1 MVHVL
6 FKRDH
11 VVIGRQRVDKPRHHR
26 QVDHRG
32 FIHHQHV
39 KMQRV
44 SGVVTQALAA
54 RLVET
59 YSDRLLR
66 LAYSILN
73 SVPDAQDVCQE
84 VLLKRL
90 EYPGAFENEK
100 HEQAWMVRVTV
111 NACKNVRRSPWRT
124 RTVGLDAV
132 AEPAAFQPEEGGVLE
147 EVQRLPAKY
156 REVLVLYYYLG
167 YDTNE
172 IGEILGLRADAV
184 RTRMSRA
191 RMKLKHVLEGLGYG
205 RLSG

>member
-1 MVHVL
+1 MAEHAEE
-6 FKRDH
+6 
-11 VVIGRQRVDKPRHHR
+11 
-26 QVDHRG
+26 
-32 FIHHQHV
+32 
-39 KMQRV
+39 
-44 SGVVTQALAA
+44 ALAA

-124 RTVGLDAV
+124 RTVGRRR
-132 AEPAAFQPEEGGVLE
+132 AACWKRCSVC
-147 EVQRLPAKY
+147 LPS
-156 REVLVLYYYLG
+156 
-167 YDTNE
+167 T
-172 IGEILGLRADAV
+172 
-184 RTRMSRA
+184 
-191 RMKLKHVLEGLGYG
+191 G
-205 RLSG
+205 RCWCSTTI

>member
-1 MVHVL
+1 MAEHAEE
-6 FKRDH
+6 
-11 VVIGRQRVDKPRHHR
+11 
-26 QVDHRG
+26 
-32 FIHHQHV
+32 
-39 KMQRV
+39 
-44 SGVVTQALAA
+44 TLAA

-132 AEPAAFQPEEGGVLE
+132 AEPAAFQPEEA
-147 EVQRLPAKY
+147 LPPKY
-156 REVLVLYYYLG
+156 RAVVHLYYYEG
-167 YDTNE
+167 YDQGE
-172 IGEILGLRADAV
+172 IGEILHISRTAV

-191 RMKLKHVLEGLGYG
+191 RMKLKHILEGLGYG

>member
-1 MVHVL
+1 M
-6 FKRDH
+6 
-11 VVIGRQRVDKPRHHR
+11 
-26 QVDHRG
+26 
-32 FIHHQHV
+32 
-39 KMQRV
+39 
-44 SGVVTQALAA
+44 
-54 RLVET
+54 ET

-191 RMKLKHVLEGLGYG
+191 RMKLKHILEGLGYG

>member
-1 MVHVL
+1 MAEHAEE
-6 FKRDH
+6 
-11 VVIGRQRVDKPRHHR
+11 
-26 QVDHRG
+26 
-32 FIHHQHV
+32 
-39 KMQRV
+39 
-44 SGVVTQALAA
+44 TLAA

-90 EYPGAFENEK
+90 K

-191 RMKLKHVLEGLGYG
+191 RMKLKHILEGLGYG

>member
-1 MVHVL
+1 MAEHAEE
-6 FKRDH
+6 
-11 VVIGRQRVDKPRHHR
+11 
-26 QVDHRG
+26 
-32 FIHHQHV
+32 
-39 KMQRV
+39 
-44 SGVVTQALAA
+44 ALAA

-147 EVQRLPAKY
+147 EVQRLPAIITSPRYTSMMQIMDNLK
-156 REVLVLYYYLG
+156 RPRKPASLCPHLCL
-167 YDTNE
+167 
-172 IGEILGLRADAV
+172 AV
-184 RTRMSRA
+184 PTDI
-191 RMKLKHVLEGLGYG
+191 
-205 RLSG
+205 

>member
-1 MVHVL
+1 MAEHAEE
-6 FKRDH
+6 
-11 VVIGRQRVDKPRHHR
+11 
-26 QVDHRG
+26 
-32 FIHHQHV
+32 
-39 KMQRV
+39 
-44 SGVVTQALAA
+44 ALAA

-132 AEPAAFQPEEGGVLE
+132 AEPAAFSRRRAACWKRCSVC
-147 EVQRLPAKY
+147 LPS
-156 REVLVLYYYLG
+156 
-167 YDTNE
+167 T
-172 IGEILGLRADAV
+172 
-184 RTRMSRA
+184 
-191 RMKLKHVLEGLGYG
+191 G
-205 RLSG
+205 RCWCSTII

>member
-1 MVHVL
+1 MAEHAEE
-6 FKRDH
+6 
-11 VVIGRQRVDKPRHHR
+11 
-26 QVDHRG
+26 
-32 FIHHQHV
+32 
-39 KMQRV
+39 
-44 SGVVTQALAA
+44 TLAA

-147 EVQRLPAKY
+147 EVQRLPAIITSPRYTSMMQIMDNLKRPYPY
-156 REVLVLYYYLG
+156 REPRFL
-167 YDTNE
+167 
-172 IGEILGLRADAV
+172 
-184 RTRMSRA
+184 
-191 RMKLKHVLEGLGYG
+191 
-205 RLSG
+205 

>member
-1 MVHVL
+1 MAEHAEE
-6 FKRDH
+6 
-11 VVIGRQRVDKPRHHR
+11 
-26 QVDHRG
+26 
-32 FIHHQHV
+32 
-39 KMQRV
+39 
-44 SGVVTQALAA
+44 ALAA

-100 HEQAWMVRVTV
+100 HEQ
-111 NACKNVRRSPWRT
+111 ACKNVRRSPWRT